1 MSQKIYVDNLPYSAS
16 DADLQQNFSAFGDVV
31 SATVMTDRD
40 TGRSKG
46 FGFVEMS
53 SPAQAQAAIEG
64 LNGQSVSG
72 RALVVNLA
80 RPRDDSG
87 PRGGGGGGYRS
98 GNGGGYRGGGGRY

>member
-1 MSQKIYVDNLPYSAS
+1 MSQKIYVGNLPYSAS

-46 FGFVEMS
+46 FGFVEMGN
-53 SPAQAQAAIEG
+53 PAQAQAAIEG

>member
-1 MSQKIYVDNLPYSAS
+1 MSQKIYVGNLPYSAS
-16 DADLQQNFSAFGDVV
+16 DADLQQNFSEFGDVV

-46 FGFVEMS
+46 FGFVEMGN
-53 SPAQAQAAIEG
+53 PAQAQAAIEG